1 MKHMLTPARSA
12 VLVFGTAFLS
22 FPALAQ
28 DNVVGPVPAPA
39 QQEAAPQSA
48 PATEAPNVIM
58 APPSPVVQPLP
69 AEPEQAPAAG
79 SAEPA
84 PRSETPAPRARISSR
99 APAPRPAERHEAVAP
114 VAAATPAPEQTP
126 VPAPALETA
135 AINQPAPDQTPP
147 GQSPGPEVTPP
158 PVEQLQATGEQA
170 TQTLWSRAFGYWPW
184 LVAALLVLGGVIA
197 YFDMRRRR
205 ALAEEYDYA
214 VEEEV
219 PATDVPTAEVP
230 AREFVP
236 TGVAGAHS
244 ELLTRKS
251 AADPV
256 ANTHAAK
263 AEAGA
268 EDLAGIV
275 NGKPPVEH
283 RPWLEFGL
291 RPLRAG
297 TSGDEARV
305 EIELTVGNA
314 GDTAAR
320 DVRIAAFMLRSGK
333 NGEMERMLIDPPAD
347 AMVSSAS
354 IEPGGGTRV
363 DATLALP
370 TEALPD
376 PQSYRP
382 VVVADARYRLPDGGE
397 GRTTA
402 AFELGLTDPDGEGF
416 RPIALDRA
424 GMSESVTAHLHG
436 IPAHV

>member
-1 MKHMLTPARSA
+1 MKHMLIPVRSA

-28 DNVVGPVPAPA
+28 DNVVGPVPTPA

-48 PATEAPNVIM
+48 PAAQAPKVIM

-69 AEPEQAPAAG
+69 AEPEQAPP
-79 SAEPA
+79 AEPA
-84 PRSETPAPRARISSR
+84 PRSETPAPRARTSSR
-99 APAPRPAERHEAVAP
+99 APTPRPADRSEAVAP
-114 VAAATPAPEQTP
+114 AAVATPAPEQTP
-126 VPAPALETA
+126 ALETA
-135 AINQPAPDQTPP
+135 AVNQPAPDQTPP
-147 GQSPGPEVTPP
+147 GQPPSPEVA

-205 ALAEEYDYA
+205 ALAEDYDYA

-219 PATDVPTAEVP
+219 PATDVPIAEVP
-230 AREFVP
+230 AGEFVP

-256 ANTHAAK
+256 ANSQAAK
-263 AEAGA
+263 AQAGA

-291 RPLRAG
+291 RPIRAG

-363 DATLALP
+363 DATLVLP

-402 AFELGLTDPDGEGF
+402 AFELGLTGPDGEGF
-416 RPIALDRA
+416 RPIALDKA
-424 GMSESVTAHLHG
+424 GMSESVAAHLHG